1 MPSGASTAPSARD
14 RLGNR
19 SWTAAFEAVSAPSKP
34 PRAGALRRFRLS
46 CASVGCRFPLGSPVN
61 PAGLPAGS
69 RSSFGAK
76 GKRPPGSC
84 LACRRTPAGCQTS
97 VLTPAGIWPTVWHPS
112 RMRTDR
118 PRGTGG
124 RSPCSAPGTTTVLA
138 TGCQPCRVGSRRGR
152 SEPLPAQIQAN
163 ASGTGCGECLAP
175 RERAGCP
182 NVQLDFF
189 ASPVPIWASVGFSVP
204 VCPEPD
210 LTAVARPK
218 GPGGNGTQLTAG
230 PRDCRLA
237 ATSDRVVTVADVRNT
252 AGTFLSPVR
261 LLVEER

>member
-1 MPSGASTAPSARD
+1 MPSGASTARSARD
-14 RLGNR
+14 RLGNLR
-19 SWTAAFEAVSAPSKP
+19 WTAAVEAVSAPSKP

-118 PRGTGG
+118 PLGTGG
-124 RSPCSAPGTTTVLA
+124 RSPCSAPGTTTGYRLPTLPGWVPAWAVRAAASSDPCQRKRNRLWGMLSPKGEGRVPECA
-138 TGCQPCRVGSRRGR
+138 TGFLRQPSTRAYRDT
-152 SEPLPAQIQAN
+152 A
-163 ASGTGCGECLAP
+163 TGAP
-175 RERAGCP
+175 T
-182 NVQLDFF
+182 
-189 ASPVPIWASVGFSVP
+189 SVG
-204 VCPEPD
+204 
-210 LTAVARPK
+210 LK
-218 GPGGNGTQLTAG
+218 
-230 PRDCRLA
+230 
-237 ATSDRVVTVADVRNT
+237 
-252 AGTFLSPVR
+252 
-261 LLVEER
+261 